1 MSYNDYNNGRLGVGG
16 DRSSPDYQ
24 QGQAERE
31 RRQEQERQRNTP
43 ATPPSGSSGSSL
55 QVGSQRESP
64 LAGPPFVAPETMR
77 TMAKSGASLFVV
89 VCVVYLLFQGTWT
102 WTSLAVYTA
111 MSAVAGAAA
120 GAVFYLVLKLLAFL
134 LKVAGVLLAI
144 GVALHLLNVINLPT
158 VLGRLSASLGL

>member
-31 RRQEQERQRNTP
+31 RRQERDRQINTAAP
-43 ATPPSGSSGSSL
+43 SPPGPSGSSF
-55 QVGSQRESP
+55 QVQRESQ
-64 LAGPPFVAPETMR
+64 LAGSPFVAPETMR
-77 TMAKSGASLFVV
+77 TMAKSGASLFAV
-89 VCVVYLLFQGTWT
+89 VCVVYLLFHGTWT

-120 GAVFYLVLKLLAFL
+120 GAAFYFALKLLAFL

-144 GVALHLLNVINLPT
+144 GVALHLFNIINLPT